1 MTQEEISQIEAD
13 ISKYGL
19 LQFRKY
25 DEHLISNLI
34 ENKITFG
41 SAHNFND
48 PFDCFLPIDIEG
60 TLFEYIKFVG
70 SYRSM
75 SGRSQKEIE
84 DRAKY
89 LRDNPE
95 NFKKDLRGL
104 ILDHRRFTCFN
115 IPEKKPH
122 LKNSLFWANYANKH
136 RGICMKFSG
145 SILTHYIENKDWII
159 QFIPIE
165 YCKDDNIPTF
175 NYIRY
180 KLFEKDKNEYKATQY
195 FYGTKS
201 KEWTYEYEVRFIYY
215 DTQKIDHQYVNF
227 EFPPEVLEQIYLG
240 TKITEDEKNVI
251 LKCLSDK
258 KYDHVDIYKLEMD
271 DKQFKLNDILIRRGK
286 KL

>member
-1 MTQEEISQIEAD
+1 MTKEELRKIVEDIEMH
-13 ISKYGL
+13 GL

-25 DEHLISNLI
+25 DEYLISNLI

-41 SAHNFND
+41 SAQNFND
-48 PFDCFLPIDIEG
+48 PFDCNLSIDVDSS
-60 TLFEYIKFVG
+60 FSEYIDMVKLSPYVHG
-70 SYRSM
+70 QSEEWIK
-75 SGRSQKEIE
+75 Q
-84 DRAKY
+84 RARY
-89 LRDNPE
+89 LYE
-95 NFKKDLRGL
+95 NQNIFKNDIRGL
-104 ILDHRRFTCFN
+104 ILGHRRFTCFN

-145 SILTHYIENKDWII
+145 SILTHYIENSNWII

-165 YCKDDNIPTF
+165 YCKDNNIPAF
-175 NYIRY
+175 NYIQY
-180 KLFEKDKNEYKATQY
+180 KLYEKDINGYKASQY

-201 KEWTYEYEVRFIYY
+201 KEWAYEYEVRFIYY
-215 DTQKIDHQYVNF
+215 DAKKIDSQYINF
-227 EFPPEVLEQIYLG
+227 EFPTEVLEQIYLG

-271 DKQFKLNDILIRRGK
+271 DKRFKLNDILIRKGNK
-286 KL
+286 